1 MSTIVAT
8 PFDLSISCSL
18 SRWGSIAVNEMN
30 LERWPIF
37 SLLDEEFAGTIK
49 MVCVFG
55 NNGNEAIVVD
65 HDDDVYAI
73 GSNSCCCLGF
83 GYQTSTLLPRKV
95 DALCKKDIKYI
106 YNNVRKRQASPRPTR
121 S

>member
-1 MSTIVAT
+1 
-8 PFDLSISCSL
+8 
-18 SRWGSIAVNEMN
+18 
-30 LERWPIF
+30 
-37 SLLDEEFAGTIK
+37 

-83 GYQTSTLLPRKV
+83 GYQTSTLQPRKV
-95 DALCKKDIKYI
+95 LLTIAAPCTKLSPT
-106 YNNVRKRQASPRPTR
+106 SPRFTKKVVHEE
-121 S
+121 SVVIFLVELNF